1 MIEFKFPDIGE
12 GIAEGK
18 LLKWMVNTGDK
29 VKEGDTLFLV
39 ETDKVNA
46 EIPSPASG
54 TIVELMAKEGDI
66 IYVGHVIVKIND
78 GAETPEEEKTAST
91 EKLNEGK
98 EENAGVVG
106 AIEVSSEV
114 IESSNENKQ
123 EASGEQS
130 KVLATPV
137 ARKLAK
143 DLGLDIRIIKGTGPA
158 GRVMKDDIYNANKQD
173 EADGRKS
180 EAEAADIKTIKEEII
195 RPEVRKAVEVPKL
208 KITGEVERVP
218 LTTIRKTIAKNMVLS
233 KSVIPHAAVM
243 DDFDVTELVKFRSEV
258 KAMANTQ
265 GVQLTYMPFIIKAII
280 LALKEFPM
288 FNASFD
294 EDNEEAILKKY
305 YNIGVAVDTPEGL
318 MVPVVKDADKR
329 GVLNIAKELGEL
341 IVGSRERS
349 IPLDKLQDGTFTI
362 TNYGAIGASFGVPV
376 IRYPESAILGVGKIT
391 KKPVIDDN
399 DEIVIRHIMPIS
411 LCIDHRIID
420 GGDAGRFLNKLKAY
434 LKDPML
440 LLMS

>member
-78 GAETPEEEKTAST
+78 GTETSEEEKPVNT

-114 IESSNENKQ
+114 IESSDENKQ
-123 EASGEQS
+123 EDSEEQS

-158 GRVMKDDIYNANKQD
+158 GRVMKEDIYNANKRD
-173 EADGRKS
+173 EAGSKKITEVS
-180 EAEAADIKTIKEEII
+180 DINTIKEENI
-195 RPEVRKAVEVPKL
+195 RTEVRKAVEVPKL
-208 KITGEVERVP
+208 NITGEVERVP

-243 DDFDVTELVKFRSEV
+243 DDFDVTELVKLKSEL
-258 KAMANTQ
+258 KAMANAQ
-265 GVQLTYMPFIIKAII
+265 GVQLTYMPFIIKAVI
-280 LALKEFPM
+280 LALKQFPM

-318 MVPVVKDADKR
+318 MVPVVKEADKR

-362 TNYGAIGASFGVPV
+362 TNYGAVGASFGVPV

-391 KKPVIDDN
+391 KRPVIDDN

-420 GGDAGRFLNKLKAY
+420 GGDAGRFLSKLKAY